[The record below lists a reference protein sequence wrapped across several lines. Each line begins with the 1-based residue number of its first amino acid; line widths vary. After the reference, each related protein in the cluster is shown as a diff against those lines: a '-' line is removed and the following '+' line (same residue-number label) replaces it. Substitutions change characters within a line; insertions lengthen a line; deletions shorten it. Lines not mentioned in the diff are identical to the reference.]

1 MDDDRLMRAKQAVEE
16 NRERLNQNEE
26 EYNVILAGYD
36 KYRWLKIISGVV
48 FVIVMLGVLILV
60 LQFLCK

>member
-1 MDDDRLMRAKQAVEE
+1 MDDDRLMRAKQVVEE

-36 KYRWLKIISGVV
+36 KYRWLKIIGGMV
-48 FVIVMLGVLILV
+48 FVLVMLGTLILFF
-60 LQFLCK
+60 QFV

>member
-36 KYRWLKIISGVV
+36 KYRWLKIISVVV

-60 LQFLCK
+60 LQFV